1 MISDSGRP
9 TVVVLGSINMD
20 LVVHT
25 ARVPEPGET
34 IKGGE
39 LRTAAGG
46 KGANQAVA
54 AARLGASV
62 RMVGRV
68 GGDEFGKSLLAGLT
82 SHGVDVSSVT
92 VNADHASGV
101 AVILLDAEKENRIV
115 VVSGANMECGHEEE
129 EAAARALD
137 GAQVLLVQ
145 HEIPMQVNLDA
156 ARHAC
161 KAGTKVVWNP
171 APYEGIPEDAYCMI
185 DVITPN
191 SNEATALTSVG
202 VSDASSA
209 AIAAQRL
216 LERGVGA
223 AVVTLGKLGAVYAT
237 LRESGY
243 VVAPSVEPVDT
254 VGAGDAFNGALAVSL
269 AEGRPLLDA
278 VRCGVMAGTAA
289 VTRAGAQDGMPD
301 GEAAEAMLRRL

>member
-1 MISDSGRP
+1 MSSDPGKP
-9 TVVVLGSINMD
+9 AVVVLGSINMD

-82 SHGVDVSSVT
+82 SHGVDITGVAVD
-92 VNADHASGV
+92 ADHASGV
-101 AVILLDAEKENRIV
+101 AVIMLDAEKENRIV
-115 VVSGANMECGHEEE
+115 VVSGANMECGREEE
-129 EAAARALD
+129 EAVARALD
-137 GAQVLLVQ
+137 GAQVMLVQ

-156 ARHAC
+156 VRHAC

-171 APYEGIPEDAYCMI
+171 APFEVIPEDAYCMI

-301 GEAAEAMLRRL
+301 REAVEAMLRRL